1 MDTVGPLLS
10 LLFFLA
16 IVILLFWLGREIV
29 CWYWKINDALDTL
42 KSIEEKLTVQ
52 INIMARSQQKNP

>member
-1 MDTVGPLLS
+1 MANLIPLLF
-10 LLFFLA
+10 LL
-16 IVILLFWLGREIV
+16 VILLIVFLLGREIV

-42 KSIEEKLTVQ
+42 KAIDEKLSVQ